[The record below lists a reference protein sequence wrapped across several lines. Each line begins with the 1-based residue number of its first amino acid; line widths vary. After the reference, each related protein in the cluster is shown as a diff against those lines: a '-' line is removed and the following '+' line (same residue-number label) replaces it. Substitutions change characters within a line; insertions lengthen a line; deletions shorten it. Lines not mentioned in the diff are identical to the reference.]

1 MNELNVGDSTYSIP
15 HGSYRDGWHFSKLAT
30 PNDTLRKDHA
40 YKQLVK
46 TEMLKIFDIC
56 THMANGPTN
65 FETITVPEVKEAI
78 SSLNKNKA
86 ADIYGIVAEH
96 ILRSKVVVL
105 LLLTFC
111 LLLLPLWES
120 VTVLCFVVRYFMSI
134 LLLQSS

>member
-1 MNELNVGDSTYSIP
+1 
-15 HGSYRDGWHFSKLAT
+15 
-30 PNDTLRKDHA
+30 
-40 YKQLVK
+40 
-46 TEMLKIFDIC
+46 
-56 THMANGPTN
+56 MANSPTN

-78 SSLNKNKA
+78 SSLNKNKV

-96 ILRSKVVVL
+96 FLRSKAVGL

-120 VTVLCFVVRYFMSI
+120 VTVPCFVVRYFMSI